1 MALSLFRNISAQSNN
16 INTDTGKILNKNEY
30 QIYNDITI
38 NEQVLINLL
47 TESDTLTS
55 CKKSNEDNT
64 FIEENNNIDID
75 KANCELSTYSGKLSK
90 QSTDSLIYIKTGID
104 NENRITGSG
113 LSLLFYKT
121 LTNDLE
127 ERKNQYTYDDIC
139 GIFALNTPM
148 LLSIMYLYTITN
160 KLVFEDITKISIG
173 NIFNLKEYIL
183 SKLVVETS
191 TNTDINYGI
200 FNYLIAPIAS
210 YKIDSSLF
218 TNESESI
225 KYKNKSGTYYLE
237 NSAIQSFVNDKTL
250 NVPNNR
256 YLANWQAKRYN
267 TIVITDKYIKQS
279 WSITNKTAVHT
290 FETSFGGYYTLT
302 CPNYVSGTS
311 DELIGEKLI
320 DVFFSTYMPNKT
332 IESKDVSTTYVRNFL
347 GFTTSKTIATYTV
360 KYSYTVTNS
369 QTLKLKH
376 KNTNFIIPLKYMNIF
391 TYPNTVSSTTQ
402 LKNLLIDYFSLM
414 ITYNKCLYN
423 STTYSSYP
431 YNDYFYWAGTYFDSA
446 YNTDTSSMTY
456 DGLKS
461 STDTLFNM
469 STPKP
474 EYGNVYDENGHYD
487 ELRNFSYDV
496 PMKWRL
502 ETFMQKCVNGSIDI
516 ESNTSGDYNLT
527 HYDTDNKYENIN
539 SITIITATVP
549 EYSSRTYINKLVKQI
564 VYYINNVYVSKWVIP
579 ATSTNSVYNYKNYI
593 FKYNKDDKCYYI
605 NSVDMSPRKFYYDND
620 KKLTFFE
627 YFKKRVQTST
637 YLSEYTTPGSL
648 TMKSNIKL
656 AYSELLSILND
667 AGDIAYDK
675 IPGSNTLDLI
685 NMLALLCTIENYFL
699 WLVNDN
705 DTNTSTF
712 KNKFVGIDA
721 SFIDS
726 AEYNDNTASSS
737 FTSLF
742 TQIAR
747 FTTVIQRWV
756 NRSAWINNIGLFDKD
771 NFDNDSYNN
780 FVSDNND
787 IADIINAFYDTI
799 TCNLK
804 ISN

>member
-1 MALSLFRNISAQSNN
+1 MALSLFRNFSAQSNN

-38 NEQVLINLL
+38 NEQVLIDLL
-47 TESDTLTS
+47 TESNTLTS
-55 CKKSNEDNT
+55 CKKFNEDNNFT
-64 FIEENNNIDID
+64 EEDNNVNID
-75 KANCELSTYSGKLSK
+75 ETEYSLSNYSNKLSK
-90 QSTDSLIYIKTGID
+90 LSSDSLIYIKTGID
-104 NENRITGSG
+104 SENRITGSG

-121 LTNDLE
+121 LINDLDK
-127 ERKNQYTYDDIC
+127 RKNQYSYDDIC

-148 LLSIMYLYTITN
+148 LLSIMYLYAITN
-160 KLVFEDITKISIG
+160 KLTFEDIIKISIG
-173 NIFNLKEYIL
+173 NVFNLKDYIL

-191 TNTDINYGI
+191 TSNDINYGI
-200 FNYLIAPIAS
+200 FNYLITPISS
-210 YKIDSSLF
+210 YKINSLLF
-218 TNESESI
+218 ANESESI
-225 KYKNKSGTYYLE
+225 KYKNKNGTYYLE
-237 NSAIQSFVNDKTL
+237 NSALQSFVNNKTL

-256 YLANWQAKRYN
+256 YLANWQAKQYK
-267 TIVITDKYIKQS
+267 TITITDKYIKQE
-279 WSITNKTAVHT
+279 WSTANKTASHV
-290 FETSFGGYYTLT
+290 FETSFGGYYTLA
-302 CPNYVSGTS
+302 CKNFQSGASETY
-311 DELIGEKLI
+311 IGENLI
-320 DVFFSTYMPNKT
+320 KIFFNTYMPGKT
-332 IESKDVSTTYVRNFL
+332 IEDYSIKTNYKKFL
-347 GFTTSKTIATYTV
+347 WMDTSKTTAIYTV
-360 KYSYTVTNS
+360 KYSYTETNS

-391 TYPNTVSSTTQ
+391 AYPNTVSSTIQ

-414 ITYNKCLYN
+414 ITYNKSLYN

-431 YNDYFYWAGTYFDSA
+431 YNDYFYWAGTYFDPT

-461 STDTLFNM
+461 STNTLFNM

-474 EYGNVYDENGHYD
+474 EYGAVYNENGSYD
-487 ELRNFSYDV
+487 ELRSLSYEG

-502 ETFMQKCVNGSIDI
+502 QTFIQKCVNGSIDI

-527 HYDTDNKYENIN
+527 RYDTDNKYANCYNI
-539 SITIITATVP
+539 IIIQTTIP
-549 EYSSRTYINKLVKQI
+549 ECSSRTYINKLVKQI
-564 VYYINNVYVSKWVIP
+564 VYYINNTYVSRWVIP
-579 ATSTNSVYNYKNYI
+579 AVSTNSVYNYKNYI
-593 FKYNKDDKCYYI
+593 FKYNKDDNSYYI
-605 NSVDMSPRKFYYDND
+605 NSIDTSPRKFYYNNNT
-620 KKLTFFE
+620 KLTFLE
-627 YFKKRVQTST
+627 YFKKRVQAST
-637 YLSEYTTPGSL
+637 YLSEYVTPGSL

-699 WLVNDN
+699 WLVNDS
-705 DTNTSTF
+705 DTNTGTF
-712 KNKFVGIDA
+712 KNKFVGINA

-726 AEYNDNTASSS
+726 VEYNDSAVSSS
-737 FTSLF
+737 FTTLF

-780 FVSDNND
+780 FVSDNQD
-787 IADIINAFYDTI
+787 VADIINAFYDTI
-799 TCNLK
+799 TSNLK
-804 ISN
+804 VS

>member
-1 MALSLFRNISAQSNN
+1 MALSLFRNFSAQSNN
-16 INTDTGKILNKNEY
+16 INTDTGKILNKNKY

-47 TESDTLTS
+47 TESNTLTS
-55 CKKSNEDNT
+55 CKKFNEDNDFT
-64 FIEENNNIDID
+64 EEDNNVNID
-75 KANCELSTYSGKLSK
+75 ETEYSLSNYSNKLSK
-90 QSTDSLIYIKTGID
+90 LSSDSLIYIKTGID
-104 NENRITGSG
+104 SENRITGSG

-121 LTNDLE
+121 LTNDLDK
-127 ERKNQYTYDDIC
+127 RKNQYSYDDIC

-148 LLSIMYLYTITN
+148 LLSIMYLYAITN
-160 KLVFEDITKISIG
+160 KLTFEDIIKISIG
-173 NIFNLKEYIL
+173 NVFNLKDYIL

-191 TNTDINYGI
+191 TSNDINYGI
-200 FNYLIAPIAS
+200 FNYLITPVSS
-210 YKIDSSLF
+210 YKINSLLF

-225 KYKNKSGTYYLE
+225 KYKNKNGIYYLE
-237 NSAIQSFVNDKTL
+237 NSVLQAFVNNKIL

-279 WSITNKTAVHT
+279 WSTTNRTAVHT

-302 CPNYVSGTS
+302 CPNYVSGSS
-311 DELIGEKLI
+311 DTLIGEKLI

-332 IESKDVSTTYVRNFL
+332 IESKDVSTKYVRNFL

-360 KYSYTVTNS
+360 KYSYTETNS

-376 KNTNFIIPLKYMNIF
+376 ENTNFIIPLKYMNIF
-391 TYPNTVSSTTQ
+391 AYSNTVSSTVQ

-414 ITYNKCLYN
+414 ITYKKSLYN
-423 STTYSSYP
+423 STKYSSYP
-431 YNDYFYWAGTYFDSA
+431 YNDYFYWAGTYFDPT

-461 STDTLFNM
+461 STNTLFNM

-474 EYGNVYDENGHYD
+474 EYGAVYNENGSYD
-487 ELRNFSYDV
+487 ELRSLSYEG

-502 ETFMQKCVNGSIDI
+502 QTFMQKCVNGSVDI
-516 ESNTSGDYNLT
+516 ESNASGDYNLT
-527 HYDTDNKYENIN
+527 RYDTDNKYENIN
-539 SITIITATVP
+539 NIIIIQTAIP

-564 VYYINNVYVSKWVIP
+564 VYYINNTYVSRWVIP
-579 ATSTNSVYNYKNYI
+579 AVSTNSVYNYKNDI

-605 NSVDMSPRKFYYDND
+605 NSVTKGPRKFYYNND
-620 KKLTFFE
+620 TELTFLE
-627 YFKKRVQTST
+627 YLKKRINTST
-637 YLSEYTTPGSL
+637 YLLEYTTPSSL

-685 NMLALLCTIENYFL
+685 NILALLCTIENYFL

-705 DTNTSTF
+705 DTNTDTF
-712 KNKFVGIDA
+712 KNKFVGINA

-726 AEYNDNTASSS
+726 AEYNDSAVSSS
-737 FTSLF
+737 FTTLF

-780 FVSDNND
+780 FVSDNQD
-787 IADIINAFYDTI
+787 VADIINAFYDTI
-799 TCNLK
+799 TSNLK
-804 ISN
+804 VS